1 MCCKEQL
8 PLLFIVQKNKVWSY
22 ISVED
27 LGQSVCGGLHVLGL
41 YVFIYANIYSTNRFD
56 GHGKEKVLT
65 LLLENGPLCH
75 AMALERTLSRVLM
88 L

>member
-8 PLLFIVQKNKVWSY
+8 PLLFIVQKNKVWSN

-27 LGQSVCGGLHVLGL
+27 LGQIVCDGLHVHGL
-41 YVFIYANIYSTNRFD
+41 YVFIYAIYIPQTDVMDMGRRKCS
-56 GHGKEKVLT
+56 
-65 LLLENGPLCH
+65 LLENGPLCH
-75 AMALERTLSRVLM
+75 AMALEITLSRVLM

>member
-8 PLLFIVQKNKVWSY
+8 PCLLFIVQKNKVWSY

-27 LGQSVCGGLHVLGL
+27 LGHIVCDGLYVLGL
-41 YVFIYANIYSTNRFD
+41 YVFIYMYAIYIPQTDLLDMGR
-56 GHGKEKVLT
+56 KVLK

-75 AMALERTLSRVLM
+75 VMALERTLSRC
-88 L
+88 